1 MTTTRETEEEGE
13 GGMVNRRESAS
24 AEKSEFSEVKEKG
37 YSLKLY
43 HILCNSEHQSCTCA
57 CVCFKSLN
65 EHQYTFIHTETT
77 VSVIIFSFTYIQ
89 YVDYGTY
96 L

>member
-13 GGMVNRRESAS
+13 GGMVSRRESAS

-43 HILCNSEHQSCTCA
+43 IAHI
-57 CVCFKSLN
+57 V
-65 EHQYTFIHTETT
+65 
-77 VSVIIFSFTYIQ
+77 
-89 YVDYGTY
+89 
-96 L
+96 